1 MSVDMVGMPATFI
14 DRLNA
19 ACMAASV
26 NYRAQ
31 ARCATRLLLIA
42 GKTMTAIS
50 GLKTTTTKKFEEQQ
64 RKPKMFFAIKCVR
77 KLVLKKRANHP
88 LRLPSVL

>member
-1 MSVDMVGMPATFI
+1 MSVDIVGMPTTFI
-14 DRLNA
+14 GRLNA
-19 ACMAASV
+19 ACTAASA

-50 GLKTTTTKKFEEQQ
+50 GLKTTTTKKVEEQQ
-64 RKPKMFFAIKCVR
+64 RKPKMFS
-77 KLVLKKRANHP
+77 L
-88 LRLPSVL
+88 